1 MDTKDYTTIDKI
13 YCYENTEILKN
24 KLSLKNKEE
33 LEEAERY
40 ITKLRQMDLEIT
52 PIKGNFDLDHLK
64 KIHKKL
70 FDDIYYFAGVL
81 RKVEISKKRSQ
92 FCYTRFLND
101 QGAKIL
107 NKITVEN
114 YYQDLTK
121 KEYIEKIVILIGDL
135 IHLHPFR
142 EGNGRA
148 IREFIREL
156 CFVSGYEID
165 YSKSITS
172 KRLEA
177 EILAYNCNYKKL
189 ISLLNIEIEKI

>member
-1 MDTKDYTTIDKI
+1 MNIKDYTTTDKI

-24 KLSLKNKEE
+24 KLNLKNKEK

-40 ITKLRQMDLEIT
+40 ITKLRQMDLEKY
-52 PIKGNFDLDHLK
+52 PIDGKFDLEHLK

-70 FDDIYYFAGVL
+70 FSDIYYFAGEL
-81 RKVEISKKRSQ
+81 RTIEISKKGSQ

-101 QGAKIL
+101 QGIDIL
-107 NKITVEN
+107 NEIQKEN
-114 YYQDLTK
+114 YYQDLEK
-121 KEYIEKIVILIGDL
+121 KEYLEKIAILIGNL

-142 EGNGRA
+142 EGNGRT

-156 CFVSGYEID
+156 LLITGYEID
-165 YSKSITS
+165 YSKSKAS
-172 KRLEA
+172 ERLEA

-189 ISLLNIEIEKI
+189 ILLLEIEIEKI